1 MKKLIAA
8 AIAFSMI
15 GTSAMAAPYYGGNND
30 RGHVE
35 RSDRGHGSS
44 YGTYRGDNGQR
55 FDKRNDDRRYEN
67 NRYNQNRYHQWRK
80 GERFERSRAMNYR
93 VIGSP
98 RDYRLYN
105 APRGYH
111 WVRSGNDAVL
121 VGITSGIVSA
131 IIANA
136 IR

>member
-30 RGHVE
+30 RGHIE
-35 RSDRGHGSS
+35 RN
-44 YGTYRGDNGQR
+44 YRGNDGQR
-55 FDKRNDDRRYEN
+55 FDKRADNHRYENNRYEN
-67 NRYNQNRYHQWRK
+67 NRYNQNRYHKWNK
-80 GERFERSRAMNYR
+80 GDRFNSRYATNYR

>member
-35 RSDRGHGSS
+35 RN
-44 YGTYRGDNGQR
+44 YRGNDGQR
-55 FDKRNDDRRYEN
+55 FDKRADNHRYENNRYEN
-67 NRYNQNRYHQWRK
+67 NRYNQNRYHKWNK
-80 GERFERSRAMNYR
+80 GDRFNSRYATNYR

-105 APRGYH
+105 APRGYQ

-121 VGITSGIVSA
+121 IGITSGIVSA
-131 IIANA
+131 IVANA

>member
-1 MKKLIAA
+1 MKKIIAA
-8 AIAFSMI
+8 AIVFSMM

-35 RSDRGHGSS
+35 RN
-44 YGTYRGDNGQR
+44 YRGNDGQR
-55 FDKRNDDRRYEN
+55 FDKRADNHRYENNRYENNRYEN
-67 NRYNQNRYHQWRK
+67 NRYNQNRYHKWNK
-80 GERFERSRAMNYR
+80 GDRFNSRYATNYR